1 MSDDDGRHYVIAGG
15 AQGVDRLRILGRIVA
30 PTTRALLERAGVRSG
45 MACLDVGCGGGD
57 STAELAAVAGPA
69 GRVVALDADA
79 TAVAL
84 ARQAAAARGLG
95 QVEFRVGAAGQGEP
109 TAEYDVVYARFLLT
123 HLADPADAVAW
134 MRGQLR
140 PAGLLVVEDIDC
152 RGHFCD
158 PPNPAFERYVRLY
171 TDLVRRHGA
180 DPCIGPRLPGLLRA
194 AGCGDVAMHVV
205 HPAGFDP
212 DVKLMAPLT
221 AAAIAARLESA
232 GLVSRLDAEALVR
245 DLHAFAREPGSIM
258 SLPRI
263 VQAWGRAPG

>member
-1 MSDDDGRHYVIAGG
+1 MSADDGHRYVIAGG

-30 PTTRALLERAGVRSG
+30 PTTRALLERAGVRPG

-57 STAELAAVAGPA
+57 STAALAAIAGPA
-69 GRVVALDADA
+69 GRVVGLDADA
-79 TAVAL
+79 TAIGL
-84 ARQAAAARGLG
+84 ARQAAASSGLG
-95 QVEFRVGAAGQGEP
+95 HVEFRVGAAGQGEA

-123 HLADPADAVAW
+123 HLGEPGAAVAW
-134 MRGQLR
+134 MLAQLR
-140 PAGLLVVEDIDC
+140 PRGLLVVEDIDV

-158 PPNPAFERYVRLY
+158 PPNAAFARYNVLY
-171 TDLVRRHGA
+171 TELVQRQGA
-180 DPCIGPRLPGLLRA
+180 DPFIGPRLPGLLFA
-194 AGCGDVAMHVV
+194 AGCDDVGMQVV
-205 HPAGFDP
+205 HPAGLDP

-232 GLVSRLDAEALVR
+232 GLASRAEVDALVR
-245 DLHAFAREPGSIM
+245 DLHAFAREPRSIM